1 MARLQSVHSDSTHQF
16 AGFDEASNRSF
27 TEAQLNASSIETTCG
42 IESIALGQ
50 VHQAKD
56 VIMVK
61 NEFNV
66 DVSDSGGAA
75 RTWPAV

>member
-1 MARLQSVHSDSTHQF
+1 MHSDSTHKF
-16 AGFDEASNRSF
+16 AAIDEASNRSF
-27 TEAQLNASSIETTCG
+27 GEAQLNGSSTETTCG
-42 IESIALGQ
+42 MESIALGQ
-50 VHQAKD
+50 MHQAKD

-66 DVSDSGGAA
+66 DISDSGGAA

>member
-16 AGFDEASNRSF
+16 AAIDEASNRSF
-27 TEAQLNASSIETTCG
+27 TEAQFNASSTETTCG
-42 IESIALGQ
+42 MESIALGQ
-50 VHQAKD
+50 MHQAQD

-66 DVSDSGGAA
+66 DISDSDGSAC
-75 RTWPAV
+75 TWRAV